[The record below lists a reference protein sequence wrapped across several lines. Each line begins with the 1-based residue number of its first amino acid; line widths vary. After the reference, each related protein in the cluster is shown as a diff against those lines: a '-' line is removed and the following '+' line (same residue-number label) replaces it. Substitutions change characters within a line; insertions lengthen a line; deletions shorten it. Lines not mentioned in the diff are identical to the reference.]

1 VTQPAAAASKPTGR
15 PVERPGSAPVG
26 APAAARPEFR
36 GGFGNRRRNGELLLL
51 VVALGVATAMSVA
64 VHATVLGELT
74 TAAFGLPALLAVVF
88 LVAHVAVRILAPDAD
103 PIILPA
109 VAAINGVSIV
119 FIRRLDLGRLSPDER
134 LTAGMLSAGEGS
146 EALKQLIWTGVAVA
160 GFIGLLALVRDHRSI
175 AKYGYTAGLIGIVLV
190 MLPAVLPGS
199 LSEINGAKLWII
211 LPGIGQIQP
220 GEFAKLAL
228 MVFFGSYLVAKRD
241 VLSLASRRFLG
252 LDLPRG
258 RDLGPVVAVWLASL
272 AVLMFEKDLGT
283 SLMYFGIFIVMLY
296 IATQRT
302 SWLIIGLLLFIGGA
316 YSAFLLVDRVGLRV
330 EVWLHPFA
338 DPYNT
343 GYQIVQSLFALGSGG
358 MFGAGPG
365 AGSPSLLSLYA
376 STDFVVAAIGEEIG
390 LFGLTALLML
400 YAMISARGIRASLDV
415 RDSFGKLLGGG
426 LAFSIGLQVFVIVGG
441 VSKLIPLTGLTTPF
455 LSYGGS
461 SLIANWLI
469 IALLLRI
476 SDAGR
481 RPATLSVPPLQL
493 RDAPTEVV
501 RL

>member
-1 VTQPAAAASKPTGR
+1 MTVPVTPSPADPSAGGVAAPAPANLPGR
-15 PVERPGSAPVG
+15 PDGT
-26 APAAARPEFR
+26 AA
-36 GGFGNRRRNGELLLL
+36 NRRNTELLLL
-51 VVALGVATAMSVA
+51 AAALVVITGMSVA
-64 VHATVLGELT
+64 VHGSVLGEIS
-74 TAAFGLPALLAVVF
+74 TAALFLPGLLALLF
-88 LVAHVAVRILAPDAD
+88 LGAHLAVRFLAPYAD
-103 PIILPA
+103 PVILPA
-109 VAAINGVSIV
+109 VATINGISVV
-119 FIRRLDLGRLSPDER
+119 FIRRLDLGRLTPDER
-134 LTAGMLSAGEGS
+134 LTAGVLGGEGS
-146 EALKQLIWTGVAVA
+146 EALKQYIWAAVA
-160 GFIGLLALVRDHRSI
+160 IAGFVGVLALVRDHRSI
-175 AKYGYTAGLIGIVLV
+175 ARFGYTAGLVGIVLV
-190 MLPAVLPGS
+190 MLPAVLPSS

-211 LPGIGQIQP
+211 IPGVGQIQP
-220 GEFAKLAL
+220 GEFAKLTL

-258 RDLGPVVAVWLASL
+258 RDLGPVVGVWAASL
-272 AVLMFEKDLGT
+272 MVLMFEKDLGT

-302 SWLIIGLLLFIGGA
+302 SWLLIGLLLFMGGA
-316 YSAFLLVDRVGLRV
+316 YSAFLLVSRVQLRV
-330 EVWLHPFA
+330 DIWLHPFE
-338 DPYNT
+338 DPFNT
-343 GYQIVQSLFALGSGG
+343 GYQIVQSLLALGSGG
-358 MFGAGPG
+358 LFGAGPG
-365 AGSPSLLSLYA
+365 SGTPNLLSLYA
-376 STDFVVAAIGEEIG
+376 STDFVIAAIGEEIG

-400 YAMISARGIRASLDV
+400 YALIASRGIRAALDV

-469 IALLLRI
+469 IGLLMRI

-481 RPATLSVPPLQL
+481 RPATVKMPPLQL